1 MAKARKILEH
11 AKSIRNIHAVT
22 GSMEKVA
29 TVRFKH
35 AHEHVASARPYIR
48 RLAELVGDLVSR
60 CDGAQLDHPLLAE
73 PDAECKTDVLL
84 AITSHR
90 GLCGAYNDGVARTA
104 IERAAQL
111 AEAGYEV
118 LVHAVGKR
126 GTRQLRA
133 RGLRI
138 DRQYTDLP
146 HPPAYPAVAALADEL
161 AGQFLAGQIS
171 GLEVAYMQ
179 FVSSGVQKPAVAQIL
194 PMSQLAS
201 PQRFSPT
208 GGEPIPYEILPST
221 GQLLDR
227 LLPQTLRLKLYQCFT
242 DAAAAEEIMRMRAMR
257 SASDN
262 AEEMIHKLTVRYNRQ
277 RQSQITTELA
287 EIMGGREGVK

>member
-1 MAKARKILEH
+1 MAKARKTLKH
-11 AKSIRNIHAVT
+11 ARSIRSIHAVT

-29 TVRFKH
+29 TVRFKR

-48 RLAELVGDLVSR
+48 RLAELVGDLVHRSN
-60 CDGAQLDHPLLAE
+60 GEPLAHPLLAE
-73 PDAECKTDVLL
+73 PDSGCKADVLL

-90 GLCGAYNDGVARTA
+90 GLCGAYNDALARIA
-104 IERAAQL
+104 AERAGQL
-111 AEAGYEV
+111 SEAGYEV

-133 RGLRI
+133 KGLRI
-138 DRQYTDLP
+138 DRHYADLP
-146 HPPAYPAVAALADEL
+146 HPPEYPAIAALADEL
-161 AGQFLAGQIS
+161 AGQFLAGKIS

-179 FVSSGVQKPAVAQIL
+179 FVSSGVQKPAVALIL
-194 PMSQLAS
+194 PLSQLAPPS
-201 PQRFSPT
+201 RFRPV
-208 GGEPIPYEILPST
+208 GREPIPYEIIPST
-221 GQLLDR
+221 RQLLDR
-227 LLPQTLRLKLYQCFT
+227 LLPQMLRLKLYQCFT

-257 SASDN
+257 LASDN

-287 EIMGGREGVK
+287 EIVGGREGVK

>member
-1 MAKARKILEH
+1 MAKARKTLKH
-11 AKSIRNIHAVT
+11 ARSIRSIHAVT

-29 TVRFKH
+29 TVRFKR

-48 RLAELVGDLVSR
+48 RLAELVGDLVHRSN
-60 CDGAQLDHPLLAE
+60 GEQLAHPLLAE
-73 PDAECKTDVLL
+73 PDSGCKADVLL

-90 GLCGAYNDGVARTA
+90 GLCGAYNDALARIA
-104 IERAAQL
+104 AERAGQL
-111 AEAGYEV
+111 SEAGYEV

-133 RGLRI
+133 KGLRI
-138 DRQYTDLP
+138 DRHYADLP
-146 HPPAYPAVAALADEL
+146 HPPEYPAIAALADEL
-161 AGQFLAGQIS
+161 AGQFLAGKIS

-179 FVSSGVQKPAVAQIL
+179 FVSSGVQKPAVALIL
-194 PMSQLAS
+194 PLSQLAPPS
-201 PQRFSPT
+201 RFRPV
-208 GGEPIPYEILPST
+208 GREPIPYEIIPST
-221 GQLLDR
+221 RQLLDR
-227 LLPQTLRLKLYQCFT
+227 LLPQMLRLKLYQCFT

-257 SASDN
+257 LASDN

-287 EIMGGREGVK
+287 EIVGGREGVK